1 MTTQAQIAESAS
13 RQALSPRRRD
23 WLATLLIVILGAIFL
38 LLAGFGT
45 TQGDL
50 SAFTDQK
57 LGTLFAL
64 PTQTTLYV
72 VGVFCFFAA
81 GLRLFRTSR
90 SLRSVLNWGLVFLSA
105 FAFLVWITTGNSLN
119 LPGMVQATLTAA
131 TPLTLGAMA
140 GIFCERSGIIN
151 IAIEGMMLS
160 GAFAAVGFA
169 SIFGSLWMGL
179 LFGSL
184 VGGLMA
190 AIHAVLSIKYKVDQ
204 IISGTVI
211 NILAAGGTR
220 FLNIRLLEPAGL
232 STPGSFSLIRIPVL
246 ADIPIVG
253 PILFENQPTVFI
265 MLILLVV
272 VNYVIFFTPWG
283 LRMRA
288 CGEHPRAAD
297 TVGVHVNRMR
307 YISVFIGGLIAG
319 IGGAYFSLGVV
330 GTFEDN
336 MTRGQGFV
344 ALAAMIFGNWNP
356 TGGFLAALLFGFA
369 DALQVKMQILKPL
382 LPFVEKSIPPE
393 FLQMAPYILTI
404 IVVAGVVG
412 RVLAPAME
420 GKPYEKQ

>member
-1 MTTQAQIAESAS
+1 MAVQASAADVPQTSGLSRKEVIGTLLVLLLGGVFLVLGNYGTQAGEQS
-13 RQALSPRRRD
+13 
-23 WLATLLIVILGAIFL
+23 V
-38 LLAGFGT
+38 
-45 TQGDL
+45 
-50 SAFTDQK
+50 FTDQI
-57 LGTLFAL
+57 LGDLFAL
-64 PTQTTLYV
+64 PSRGTLYAI
-72 VGVFCFFAA
+72 GGLCILMG
-81 GLRLFRTSR
+81 GLRLVRGLG
-90 SLRSVLNWGLVFLSA
+90 SLRSVFNWSLAFLAA
-105 FAFLVWITTGNSLN
+105 FAFLVWITGGSSMN
-119 LPGMVQATLTAA
+119 LPGMIQATLTAA

-140 GIFCERSGIIN
+140 GILCERAGIIN

-160 GAFAAVGFA
+160 GAFAAVAFA
-169 SIFGSLWMGL
+169 SIFDSLWMGL
-179 LFGSL
+179 LAACA
-184 VGGLMA
+184 VGGLMSSL
-190 AIHAVLSIKYKVDQ
+190 HAVLSIKYKVDQ

-220 FLNIRLLEPAGL
+220 FLNLRLLEPAGL
-232 STPGSFSLIRIPVL
+232 STPGSFNVISIPVL
-246 ADIPIVG
+246 SEIPIIG

-272 VNYVIFFTPWG
+272 VNYLIFFTPWG

-297 TVGVHVNRMR
+297 TVGVYVNKMR
-307 YISVFIGGLIAG
+307 YISVILAGLIAG

-330 GTFEDN
+330 GTFEDG

-356 TGGFLAALLFGFA
+356 VGGFLAALLFGFA
-369 DALQVKMQILKPL
+369 NALQVKMQIIEPV
-382 LPFVEKSIPPE
+382 LPFINQPIPPE

-412 RVLAPAME
+412 RAIAPAAE